1 MNTKKKLSFSKL
13 NNAIGKI
20 PIIINME
27 LEINREN
34 LFVNKW

>member
-13 NNAIGKI
+13 NNVIGKI

-27 LEINREN
+27 LEIKREN
-34 LFVNKW
+34 LFVNK